1 MDKENC
7 CMKTDACPPAALF
20 DKTAFTPLDPTQE
33 PIFPAKLKVLAG
45 QPLCILSPSI
55 ITN

>member
-7 CMKTDACPPAALF
+7 CMKTDASPPAALF

-33 PIFPAKLKVLAG
+33 PIFPAKLKVLANTG
-45 QPLCILSPSI
+45 Q
-55 ITN
+55 